1 MNRFPAYSP
10 EPLVTELRTPDQP
23 GHAPSVL
30 TFPQA
35 RSLSLSIRAT
45 ALVFEDPASKRLFER
60 LERIAPSDASIMV
73 IGETGTGKELIAREI
88 HALSRRQKGPFI
100 AVNCAALPE
109 TLIES
114 ELFGHEKGAF
124 TGALQTRIGWF
135 ESAHGGTLFLDE
147 IGDLPLN
154 LQVKLLRVL
163 QEREIVRV
171 GSRQP
176 TPIDVRLIAAT
187 HVNLEKAVGAGT
199 FREDLFYRLNVAAI
213 NLLPL
218 RKRPGDILPLAR
230 HFMAVYSER
239 LGRGEV
245 RLTAEATQRLL
256 AYQWPGN
263 IRELENV
270 VHHAILVSSE
280 GQLRVEDLH
289 FSMPDLR
296 PPSEQTADDAA
307 SHALNALRAAMIRL
321 FEGGTENLM
330 ERVEETLIRA
340 AYDYCE
346 QNQVHTARL
355 LNTSRNIL
363 RARLIRYG
371 LIGGHPANRD

>member
-1 MNRFPAYSP
+1 METCPAHTTG
-10 EPLVTELRTPDQP
+10 PLITELRNPDNP

-30 TFPQA
+30 TFAQT

-45 ALVFEDPASKRLFER
+45 ALVFEDPASRTLFER
-60 LERIAPSDASIMV
+60 LERIAPSDASVMV
-73 IGETGTGKELIAREI
+73 IGETGTGKELIAREV
-88 HALSRRQKGPFI
+88 HALSQRRKAPFI

-124 TGALQTRIGWF
+124 TGALQTRAGWF

-176 TPIDVRLIAAT
+176 IPIDVRLIAAT

-199 FREDLFYRLNVAAI
+199 FREDLFYRLHVATL

-218 RKRPGDILPLAR
+218 RKRPGDILPLVR

-239 LGRGEV
+239 LGRGDV
-245 RLTAEATQRLL
+245 QLTPEAAQRLL
-256 AYQWPGN
+256 SYQWPGN

-270 VHHAILVSSE
+270 IHHAVLISTG
-280 GQLRVEDLH
+280 GQLRMGDLH
-289 FSMPDLR
+289 FSMPDFR
-296 PPSEQTADDAA
+296 HSPVETVDDTH
-307 SHALNALRAAMIRL
+307 SHDLNALRDAMIRL
-321 FEGGTENLM
+321 FERGTENLM

-371 LIGGHPANRD
+371 LIGGH